1 MKDKTD
7 EALEQVEMEAALCI
21 FLPECLIQ
29 GYLYFTI
36 VLISGINLVLD
47 VEDILPLMPGE

>member
-36 VLISGINLVLD
+36 VFISGINLVLD
-47 VEDILPLMPGE
+47 VEDIYNT